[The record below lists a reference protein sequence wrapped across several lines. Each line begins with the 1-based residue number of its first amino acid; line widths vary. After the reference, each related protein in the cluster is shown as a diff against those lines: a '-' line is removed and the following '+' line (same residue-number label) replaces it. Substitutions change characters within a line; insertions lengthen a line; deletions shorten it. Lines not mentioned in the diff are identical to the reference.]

1 MKVYYVYWSIT
12 TEFGF
17 EHGKDKFTN
26 REEAESCAE
35 DLRDDDYSVEIVEVE
50 E

>member
-1 MKVYYVYWSIT
+1 MKVYWVCWWIT

-17 EHGKDKFTN
+17 ERGVDKFTN
-26 REEAESCAE
+26 RKEAESCAE
-35 DLRDDDYSVEIVEVE
+35 DLRDDDYGVEIVEVE